1 MNKLLNINNLQLVE
15 NSVAV
20 DFNTNKIIENEINFD
35 DKTIKSC
42 GEILANYLIKY
53 IKNGGDINN
62 LTPEKVFKNNYSSI
76 SFMSSS

>member
-1 MNKLLNINNLQLVE
+1 MNKLLDINNIQLSE

-20 DFNTNKIIENEINFD
+20 NFNTNEKVKTEISFD
-35 DKTIKSC
+35 NNTIKSC

-62 LTPEKVFKNNYSSI
+62 LTPQNVFKK
-76 SFMSSS
+76 

>member
-1 MNKLLNINNLQLVE
+1 MNKLLDIKNIQLSE

-20 DFNTNKIIENEINFD
+20 DFNTNGKVKTKISFD
-35 DKTIKSC
+35 DNTIRSC
-42 GEILANYLIKY
+42 GEILADYLIKY

-62 LTPEKVFKNNYSSI
+62 LKPEKVFKNNYSSI